1 MTGVPLGS
9 QRLKDLPVSPR
20 SVLCLDPE
28 EETKMAGS
36 PLVLQPGQPGHCAL
50 VIEARQAG
58 EVGIE
63 LYYLIEG

>member
-1 MTGVPLGS
+1 M
-9 QRLKDLPVSPR
+9 SPR
-20 SVLCLDPE
+20 SLLCLDPE

-63 LYYLIEG
+63 LDYLIEG